1 MISTSMVVYVVY
13 AVYLILGAL
22 VMSDAGAMRVAE
34 WVMGLCGGRIGA
46 KDGKNGE
53 RIKSRMYGCAVD

>member
-1 MISTSMVVYVVY
+1 MVVYVVY

-53 RIKSRMYGCAVD
+53 CKKSSMYGSAAE